1 MPPAPRLC
9 LWGLESGAVGAA
21 GPRGSQADSARGRA
35 VVEARLQAHLMEPL
49 RDSAAPKARDRGAYV
64 WASGCK
70 FYQRACSEPRPPSR
84 RRRGRG
90 RLHQKRSLICGEDQ
104 QKAGTRR

>member
-1 MPPAPRLC
+1 M
-9 LWGLESGAVGAA
+9 GAA

-49 RDSAAPKARDRGAYV
+49 RESAAPKARDRGPYV
-64 WASGCK
+64 WAPGCK
-70 FYQRACSEPRPPSR
+70 FYQMARSEPGPPPG

-90 RLHQKRSLICGEDQ
+90 RLHQKRSLSCGEDQ
-104 QKAGTRR
+104 EKAGTRR